1 MSPGTMLH
9 STELL
14 DGSVF
19 EKTVIYIAEYNE
31 KGSMGFVM
39 NQPFP
44 RRLNELEEFK
54 HGKAFPLH
62 LGGPVDREHLYFL
75 HRRPDLIPDGV
86 EAGGNVFLGG
96 DFKTTIRLIN
106 NGTLMEHDLKIFL
119 GYCGWDSGELEAEI
133 AEGSWQI
140 LEAATLF

>member
-1 MSPGTMLH
+1 MSPGTILH
-9 STELL
+9 STGLL

-19 EKTVIYIAEYNE
+19 EKTVIYIAEHNE
-31 KGSMGFVM
+31 KGAMGFVV

-44 RRLNELEEFK
+44 RRLNELEEFR

-75 HRRPDLIPDGV
+75 HRRADLIPDGV
-86 EAGGNVFLGG
+86 EAGGGNFLGG

-106 NGTLMEHDLKIFL
+106 NGTLTEQDLKIFI